1 MKKILFFMPIFLFGF
16 DNILSHTQNSL
27 FEYDQEKNKDE
38 MFKLKNSWI
47 NPINLSYSY
56 SKTNQFA
63 SDKKTNV
70 ASISINQ
77 PIFKSG
83 AIYSSIKYAKFLD
96 IYNQM
101 NIEKSK
107 KIAIKNAYE
116 ILFNIKKID
125 ITIKKQRLLIE
136 NEDIDINR
144 KKEQF
149 LSGVI
154 DSSLLNNAIISKNSL
169 LQSQE
174 DLMEQKKSLIL
185 DFKNLSDLD
194 YKSVSLPTFKLISK
208 NEYVNNNQDLKLAK
222 ENAKVQRY
230 EKNSVIGNNLVTIS
244 LNGSYNTVKES
255 YSPQTLMLQNNRFNY
270 YKVGFTISI
279 PIGVNSIKNVQSAKV
294 SYLKS
299 KLSILDEK
307 NKLEHKYQ
315 TFVLKIRNLDK
326 KIKILKENNSLYES
340 LIDSTKDNIKA
351 GINTIL
357 DLKELQNTEKI
368 NNLTI
373 ESYKI
378 DKNIELLNLY
388 YLSN

>member
-1 MKKILFFMPIFLFGF
+1 MPIFLFGF

>member
-125 ITIKKQRLLIE
+125 VTIKKQRLLIE

-270 YKVGFTISI
+270 YKVGFTISM

-340 LIDSTKDNIKA
+340 LINSTKDNIKA